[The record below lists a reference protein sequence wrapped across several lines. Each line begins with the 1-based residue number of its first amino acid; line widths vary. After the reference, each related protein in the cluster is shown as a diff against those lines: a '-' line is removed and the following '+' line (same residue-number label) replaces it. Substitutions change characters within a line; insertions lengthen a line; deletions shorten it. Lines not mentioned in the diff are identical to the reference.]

1 MLQGAVAERVEES
14 MPEVAQRLV
23 AELHVR
29 GVTYQAIADEL
40 GVTVRTVYRWSK
52 AQTPP
57 LHAKLLKIS
66 RTWGVPRLAY
76 RSTTWRK
83 GSGHPRKTAPC
94 ARLLGVDYADTQ

>member
-14 MPEVAQRLV
+14 LPEVAQRLV

-57 LHAKLLKIS
+57 LHAMLVSVALGHLLA
-66 RTWGVPRLAY
+66 GRLAEQ
-76 RSTTWRK
+76 
-83 GSGHPRKTAPC
+83 GG
-94 ARLLGVDYADTQ
+94 

>member
-1 MLQGAVAERVEES
+1 MLEGAVAERAVET

-29 GVTYQAIADEL
+29 GVTYQAIADGL

-57 LHAKLLKIS
+57 LHAKLVSVAL
-66 RTWGVPRLAY
+66 GQLLADRLAEQ
-76 RSTTWRK
+76 
-83 GSGHPRKTAPC
+83 GH
-94 ARLLGVDYADTQ
+94 